1 MGDARGVRHAT
12 LALVLAACGD
22 AASTDVTGPY
32 TGAHHRF
39 VVDAVSLPRDVG
51 AAMAI
56 GADLDGDGTVE
67 NQLGAITGLL
77 AVANDLSVDAASMI
91 AAGGLASTVEI
102 TADDLTD
109 DPSVAVAYFG
119 ADGDPATAAG
129 GALVDGAFRSN
140 RTATTRVPGIA
151 RLRLP
156 VFTNSDPVTLPLD
169 GVEIEL
175 TPDGAGGYD
184 GVVRGGVAVAAAR
197 AAAYAGLRQMFATEP
212 DRHQVFLRG
221 VDLDRDGVMS
231 DAELDASIIATL
243 VTADV
248 QLFEDG
254 RYAPRAVGARPD
266 SVSVAFAIHLTPC
279 AAGRCATGAPAE
291 PCRDRVR
298 DGDETDVDCGGGC
311 QACAGGLA
319 CAGGHDCQALAC
331 TADRC
336 AAPSCG
342 DGLRDGFESDV
353 DCGGPCPAC
362 AIGARCVDDLD
373 CAGACTGGRCAGP

>member
-1 MGDARGVRHAT
+1 MRLAT
-12 LALVLAACGD
+12 LALVLVACDGD
-22 AASTDVTGPY
+22 ATTDVTGPY
-32 TGAHHRF
+32 TGATHRF
-39 VVDAVSLPRDVG
+39 VVDAVTLPRDAT
-51 AAMAI
+51 AALAV

-109 DPSVAVAYFG
+109 DPRVAVAYFG

-129 GALVDGAFRSN
+129 GALIDGRFLSN
-140 RTATTRVPGIA
+140 RTATTRAPGIA

-156 VFTNSDPVTLPLD
+156 VFTNSDPLTLPLD
-169 GVEIEL
+169 GMELEL
-175 TPDGAGGYD
+175 TPDGRGGYD
-184 GVVRGGVAVAAAR
+184 GVVRGGIAQAAAR

-221 VDLDRDGVMS
+221 VDLDRDGVMT

-248 QLFEDG
+248 QLFVDG

-266 SVSVAFAIHLTPC
+266 SVSVAFAIHLSPC
-279 AAGRCATGAPAE
+279 AAGRCATTSPAE
-291 PCRDRVR
+291 TCRDRVR
-298 DGDETDVDCGGGC
+298 DGDETDVDCGGAC
-311 QACAGGLA
+311 QPCAGGLA
-319 CAGGHDCQALAC
+319 CVGGHDCQALAC

-336 AAPSCG
+336 AAPSCA
-342 DGLRDGFESDV
+342 DGVRDGFESDV

-362 AIGARCVDDLD
+362 AVGARCVDDGD
-373 CAGACTGGRCAGP
+373 CAGGCVSGRCAMP